1 MIAHRYSTR
10 IIAVVDFI
18 YSVLWVIF
26 GSYWTLIMTV
36 AAGCG
41 LIGAQIFNGCLVVT
55 YAAVSWAWVFATILN
70 IIIVTARHGVDADAR
85 HRPKRCPRRSSSSAG
100 MDASTI
106 AEDIATGTSGST
118 SSS

>member
-70 IIIVTARHGVDADAR
+70 IIIVTARHCVSR
-85 HRPKRCPRRSSSSAG
+85 
-100 MDASTI
+100 
-106 AEDIATGTSGST
+106 
-118 SSS
+118 

>member
-70 IIIVTARHGVDADAR
+70 IIIVTARHCVARTDAAARNGVPAGPLL
-85 HRPKRCPRRSSSSAG
+85 RPERAHLP
-100 MDASTI
+100 
-106 AEDIATGTSGST
+106 
-118 SSS
+118 

>member
-70 IIIVTARHGVDADAR
+70 IIIVTARHGVDADAH
-85 HRPKRCPRRSSSSAG
+85 HRPKRRPRRSSSSAG
-100 MDASTI
+100 TDASTI